1 MHIVI
6 EGQDATGKD
15 IQAEKLKNYLEQ
27 QEKTVVLYSESGTNS
42 TDPFVQGIAKL
53 NYQTDQNISHQTR
66 SLLYLINRYHQWQNL
81 AIPAL
86 KQGHTVITTRS
97 WLSTLIY
104 EGYAGGTPLEIIE
117 KIHHLYMPKS
127 YFHPDKSVI
136 LILDDT
142 EREKRIATQATRKA
156 EIFKSADQSIK
167 QTINKSYLKVAKD
180 YQIPTLDAAGTP
192 DEVFARLLA
201 LFNL

>member
-27 QEKTVVLYSESGTNS
+27 QGKTVVLYSESGTNS
-42 TDPFVQGIAKL
+42 TNPFVQSIAKL

-104 EGYAGGTPLEIIE
+104 EGYAGGTPLEIIK

-136 LILDDT
+136 LTLDDT

-156 EIFKSADQSIK
+156 EIFKSADAKIK

>member
-1 MHIVI
+1 
-6 EGQDATGKD
+6 
-15 IQAEKLKNYLEQ
+15 
-27 QEKTVVLYSESGTNS
+27 
-42 TDPFVQGIAKL
+42 
-53 NYQTDQNISHQTR
+53 
-66 SLLYLINRYHQWQNL
+66 
-81 AIPAL
+81 
-86 KQGHTVITTRS
+86 
-97 WLSTLIY
+97 
-104 EGYAGGTPLEIIE
+104 
-117 KIHHLYMPKS
+117 MPKS

-136 LILDDT
+136 LTLDDA